1 MKLCSFGDVSGGS
14 EGAEREIR
22 MLEQTFIHIQGIGK
36 KTERG
41 LWARG
46 IRTWQ
51 DFVDH
56 RGTVFSPSRDSMIR
70 QEIESSIEHRDNIG
84 YFAERLSSGDLWRT
98 FDAFRAKAV
107 YLDIETSGGYQG
119 VDEITMIG
127 LYNGDRVETFVNG
140 IDLDE
145 FELAITGYE
154 LVITFSGS
162 NFDLPF
168 IRRWFPG
175 ISLPPAHIDLR
186 FLLKR
191 LGYRGGLKKI
201 EKDLGV
207 IRNPEIDGMN
217 GYDAVMLW
225 RAYQWGDTDALERL
239 IQYNTADIVNLEY
252 LMLMGYR
259 EMKARELAGLPG

>member
-1 MKLCSFGDVSGGS
+1 MFSGGS
-14 EGAEREIR
+14 EGWGRDIL

-36 KTERG
+36 KTERK
-41 LWARG
+41 LWDRG
-46 IRTWQ
+46 IQNWQ

-56 RGTVFSPSRDSMIR
+56 RGTIFSGARDQIVRKELEASM
-70 QEIESSIEHRDNIG
+70 EHRANIY
-84 YFAERLSSGDLWRT
+84 YFTERLSSGDIWRI
-98 FDAFRAKAV
+98 FDDFKAKAV
-107 YLDIETSGGYQG
+107 YFDIETSGGYHG
-119 VDEITMIG
+119 IDEITVIG
-127 LYNGDRVETFVNG
+127 LYNGDTVETFVNG

-145 FELAITGYE
+145 FELAIAKYD

-201 EKDLGV
+201 EKDVGV

-217 GYDAVMLW
+217 GYEAVMLW
-225 RAYQWGDTDALERL
+225 KAYQWGDRDALEKL
-239 IQYNTADIVNLEY
+239 IQYNTADIVNLEH
-252 LMLMGYR
+252 LMEMGYR
-259 EMKARELAGLPG
+259 EMKARALSGLGRSEAP